1 MTHTEQRGFFIPSKH
16 GARTPRTAHKE
27 GTRKSTIRHT
37 RKHTLNAL
45 KIRRFQPSLKHSCAH
60 TFAHST
66 AQRRKKGI
74 RKKNI
79 KERKFFF
86 YKKKGRVHARE
97 RTRNRIS
104 SFLEMKGG
112 ARIRAC
118 EAPLQNSCRQF
129 FSTRRL
135 GKNSPG
141 LFAHKSPTCCGHQSS
156 AIVSC
161 SFLLLSIAFYS
172 KLSPFIAL
180 YCSLKSKLTP
190 VSAIYS
196 FQNLLLLIFFEKIWC
211 KVFAVSKPCRTFA
224 LAKRNKAHRRVS

>member
-1 MTHTEQRGFFIPSKH
+1 M
-16 GARTPRTAHKE
+16 
-27 GTRKSTIRHT
+27 
-37 RKHTLNAL
+37 
-45 KIRRFQPSLKHSCAH
+45 
-60 TFAHST
+60 
-66 AQRRKKGI
+66 
-74 RKKNI
+74 
-79 KERKFFF
+79 
-86 YKKKGRVHARE
+86 RVRP
-97 RTRNRIS
+97 
-104 SFLEMKGG
+104 
-112 ARIRAC
+112 
-118 EAPLQNSCRQF
+118 PLQNSCRQF

-141 LFAHKSPTCCGHQSS
+141 LFAHNSPTCCGHQSS
-156 AIVSC
+156 AIVSY

>member
-1 MTHTEQRGFFIPSKH
+1 M
-16 GARTPRTAHKE
+16 
-27 GTRKSTIRHT
+27 
-37 RKHTLNAL
+37 
-45 KIRRFQPSLKHSCAH
+45 
-60 TFAHST
+60 
-66 AQRRKKGI
+66 
-74 RKKNI
+74 
-79 KERKFFF
+79 
-86 YKKKGRVHARE
+86 
-97 RTRNRIS
+97 
-104 SFLEMKGG
+104 
-112 ARIRAC
+112 RAC
-118 EAPLQNSCRQF
+118 ERVFTIHISPFPTWLTRLVEPLRTQREVLFTSCRQF

-141 LFAHKSPTCCGHQSS
+141 LFAHKSPTCCGHQWF

-211 KVFAVSKPCRTFA
+211 KGFAVSKPCRTFA
-224 LAKRNKAHRRVS
+224 LAKRNKAHRRVSWATFFERFS